1 MIYGDFNEDG
11 VNNNSRFIAGNKFD
25 RDGSNSAFILLREI
39 LEKKGIKLNTPDV
52 NAEASPVFSLD
63 MNAMASRPLKIKY
76 AIILETENIKPN
88 NSNENLLQT
97 YDRVFSWNRNLPI
110 KHDAFTQIF
119 FPNELNT
126 NWSVNKKRQNC
137 ICMVAANKSIILSTP
152 GIKDLYLERI
162 GLIKKLSEEKYKPL
176 GFHLY
181 GFGWQV
187 TFFKCLK
194 NSLRSM
200 INSGK
205 LGRHQW
211 MIYFAQKHFDYRG
224 PIKSKRQLLLE
235 YDFAI
240 CYENLGGY
248 ENYVTEKIIDC
259 FNAGVIPIYKGAS
272 NITDLIPENCFI
284 DANGF
289 LNDDEL
295 LDFLKQITLDEIIE
309 YRTCIKSFLTS
320 KSAEK
325 FTNMYFAKT
334 ISSAIVHDI
343 KKLSPN
349 KI

>member
-11 VNNNSRFIAGNKFD
+11 VNNNLRFIAGNKLD
-25 RDGSNSAFILLREI
+25 RDGSNSAFILLQEI
-39 LEKKGIKLNTPDV
+39 LDKKGIKLNTPDV
-52 NAEASPVFSLD
+52 NAEVSPLFSLD
-63 MNAMASRPLKIKY
+63 LNAMESRPLKIKY

-97 YDRVFSWNRNLPI
+97 YHRVFSWNRHLPI

-126 NWSVNKKRQNC
+126 NWSVNKRRQNC
-137 ICMVAANKSIILSTP
+137 ICMVAANKSIVLSTP

-162 GLIKKLSEEKYKPL
+162 ELIKKLSEEKYKPL

-181 GFGWQV
+181 GTGWQV
-187 TFFKCLK
+187 TFLKCLK
-194 NSLRSM
+194 NSLRT
-200 INSGK
+200 IRNSGE

-211 MIYFAQKHFDYRG
+211 MIYFGQKNFDYRG
-224 PIKSKRQLLLE
+224 PVNSKRQLLLK
-235 YDFAI
+235 YDFSI

-284 DANGF
+284 DANRF
-289 LNDDEL
+289 RNNDEL
-295 LDFLKQITLDEIIE
+295 LDFLKQITFDQIIE

-325 FTNMYFAKT
+325 FTNTYFAKA
-334 ISSAIVHDI
+334 ISSAILCDI
-343 KKLSPN
+343 EKFSPKN
-349 KI
+349 I